1 MDFKLPAL
9 NPGRFSFLSRKC
21 VCRSQALLYLFVAFL
36 VGGTVFAQTGLPD
49 SLLENA
55 LQRYLQ
61 IRSVSGKEKPAAD
74 FLEDFGKSQ
83 GLFTRC
89 LSCADTS
96 VNLVLSLHPLESQK
110 PCIVFLSHLDV
121 VEAHDSSDWRSPP
134 FAALKTDSDMV
145 ARGAV
150 DAKGLT
156 FMHLGGLLDFREKMK
171 DSLLAFNVALLV
183 VCGEET
189 GGERGAKLIA
199 DRHLDLLRPWMVLG
213 EGGSGM
219 TGLIPSRPATP
230 VFGISVSEK
239 VNLWLRLD
247 LKFSSF
253 GHGAAPPESYVNK
266 DMLKALHKLSQVE
279 GRPEFH
285 KTTRRMF
292 RELGRME
299 GGLKGWIIKHF
310 PSVPFRPLV
319 KRMMRREPVL
329 ASILQNTAIMTNIF
343 NPPGPPNKISNK
355 ATVFLDCRLLPE
367 TRIRRFIREI
377 RYGLIEPRFKVS
389 VINQGPEA
397 EESNPDLPEFAC
409 LSKALLAEYPEAEAA
424 PFLFPASSDNNYFR
438 QFGIPTYGLVPIVM
452 SRVDL
457 ESIHGINERIKPA
470 DFRRGCQV
478 FSRFLVNA
486 KSLEPRL
493 YFTPVGNR

>member
-1 MDFKLPAL
+1 MLFPASL
-9 NPGRFSFLSRKC
+9 C
-21 VCRSQALLYLFVAFL
+21 
-36 VGGTVFAQTGLPD
+36 AQTTET
-49 SLLENA
+49 SIENVF
-55 LQRYLQ
+55 QQYLRF
-61 IRSVSGKEKPAAD
+61 RSVSGNEKPAAD
-74 FLEDFGKSQ
+74 FLEKYAISR

-89 LSCADTS
+89 LSCTDTT
-96 VNLVLSLHPLESQK
+96 VNLAISLYPLEPDKNS
-110 PCIVFLSHLDV
+110 VVLLSHLEV
-121 VEAHDSSDWRSPP
+121 VEAPDSADWRSPP
-134 FAALKTDSDMV
+134 FAAIRRDSDLV
-145 ARGAV
+145 ARGAL

-156 FMHLGGLLDFREKMK
+156 FMHLGGLLRFREMLK
-171 DSLLAFNVALLV
+171 DSMPAFNVVLLV

-213 EGGSGM
+213 EGGSGI

-266 DMLKALHKLSQVE
+266 DMLKALNKLSQVD
-279 GRPEFH
+279 GHPEFH

-299 GGLKGWIIKHF
+299 GGLKGWFISHL
-310 PSVPFRPLV
+310 PAAPFRPFV
-319 KRMMRREPVL
+319 RRLIRKEPIM

-389 VINQGPEA
+389 IINQGPEA
-397 EESNPDLPEFAC
+397 EESSPDIPEYAC
-409 LSKALLAEYPEAEAA
+409 ISKALLTEYPEAEAA
-424 PFLFPASSDNNYFR
+424 PFLFPASGDNNYFR
-438 QFGIPTYGLVPIVM
+438 QFGIPTYGLVPVVL
-452 SRVDL
+452 SREDL
-457 ESIHGINERIKPA
+457 QSIHGTNERIKIA
-470 DFRRGCQV
+470 DFRKGCRV
-478 FSRFLVNA
+478 FGHFLNNA
-486 KSLEPRL
+486 RKLSPKL

>member
-1 MDFKLPAL
+1 MFRRRL
-9 NPGRFSFLSRKC
+9 SFAIFPIFPSSAFRHRIGLQLC
-21 VCRSQALLYLFVAFL
+21 VCFFLFFIPVSAQQIPVDSSLESAFQQYL
-36 VGGTVFAQTGLPD
+36 
-49 SLLENA
+49 
-55 LQRYLQ
+55 R
-61 IRSVSGKEKPAAD
+61 IRSVSGNEKPAAD
-74 FLEDFGKSQ
+74 FLEKFAHSR

-89 LSCADTS
+89 LSCTDTT
-96 VNLVLSLHPLESQK
+96 VNLAISLYPLEPDK
-110 PCIVFLSHLDV
+110 NAIVLLSHLDV
-121 VEAHDSSDWRSPP
+121 VEAPDSADWRSPP
-134 FAALKTDSDMV
+134 FAAMKSDSDLV
-145 ARGAV
+145 ARGAL

-156 FMHLGGLLDFREKMK
+156 FMHLGGLLRFREMMG
-171 DSLLAFNVALLV
+171 DSSPAFNVVILV

-213 EGGSGM
+213 EGGSGI
-219 TGLIPSRPATP
+219 TGLIPSRPSTP

-285 KTTRRMF
+285 KTSRRMF
-292 RELGRME
+292 RELGWME
-299 GGLKGWIIKHF
+299 GGLKGWFISQL
-310 PSVPFRPLV
+310 PAAPFRPMV
-319 KRMMRREPVL
+319 KRLIRKEPIL

-397 EESNPDLPEFAC
+397 EESNPDLPEYAC
-409 LSKALLAEYPEAEAA
+409 ISGALKSEFPEAESA

-438 QFGIPTYGLVPIVM
+438 QFGIPTYGLVPVVL
-452 SRVDL
+452 SREDL
-457 ESIHGINERIKPA
+457 QSIHGTNERIKIA
-470 DFRRGCQV
+470 DFRKGCRV
-478 FSRFLVNA
+478 FGHFLDNA
-486 KSLEPRL
+486 RKLSPKL

>member
-1 MDFKLPAL
+1 MQFRSLPG
-9 NPGRFSFLSRKC
+9 N
-21 VCRSQALLYLFVAFL
+21 
-36 VGGTVFAQTGLPD
+36 
-49 SLLENA
+49 
-55 LQRYLQ
+55 
-61 IRSVSGKEKPAAD
+61 EKPAAG
-74 FLEDFGKSQ
+74 FLENYCLSR
-83 GLFTRC
+83 GLFSRC
-89 LSCADTS
+89 LSCTDTT
-96 VNLVLSLHPLESQK
+96 VNLALSLFPLDGEK
-110 PCIVFLSHLDV
+110 PCIVLLSHLDV
-121 VEAHDSSDWRSPP
+121 VDAPDSADWRSPP
-134 FAALKTDSDMV
+134 FEAAESDSDLV
-145 ARGAV
+145 ARGAI

-156 FMHLGGLLDFREKMK
+156 FMHLGALLAFREKMK
-171 DSLLAFNVALLV
+171 DSLLPFNVALLV

-213 EGGSGM
+213 EGGSGIR
-219 TGLIPSRPATP
+219 GLIPSRPSTP

-279 GRPEFH
+279 GRPEFNS
-285 KTTRRMF
+285 TSRRMF

-299 GGLKGWIIKHF
+299 GGFKGWIISHL
-310 PSVPFRPLV
+310 PAAPFRPLV
-319 KRMMRREPVL
+319 KRLMRKEPVL

-367 TRIRRFIREI
+367 TRIRRFIRDI

-397 EESNPDLPEFAC
+397 DESNPDLPEFSC
-409 LSKALLAEYPEAEAA
+409 LSDALLSVYPQAEAA

-438 QFGIPTYGLVPIVM
+438 QFGIPVYGLVPLVM
-452 SRVDL
+452 SRGDL
-457 ESIHGINERIKPA
+457 ESIHGINERIRPE
-470 DFRRGCQV
+470 DFRQGCEV
-478 FSRFLVNA
+478 FSRFLSNA
-486 KSLEPRL
+486 RRLPPKL

>member
-1 MDFKLPAL
+1 MAVLLFT
-9 NPGRFSFLSRKC
+9 GRL
-21 VCRSQALLYLFVAFL
+21 
-36 VGGTVFAQTGLPD
+36 GAQSAEADT
-49 SLLENA
+49 SLENA
-55 LQRYLQ
+55 FQQYLRF
-61 IRSVSGKEKPAAD
+61 RSVSGNEKPAAD
-74 FLEDFGKSQ
+74 FLEKYALSL

-89 LSCADTS
+89 LSCTDTT
-96 VNLVLSLHPLESQK
+96 VNLAISLYPLEAEKNSL
-110 PCIVFLSHLDV
+110 VLLSHLDV
-121 VEAHDSSDWRSPP
+121 VEAPDSADWRSPP
-134 FAALKTDSDMV
+134 FAAIKSDSDMV
-145 ARGAV
+145 ARGAL

-156 FMHLGGLLDFREKMK
+156 FMHLGGLLRFREMLK
-171 DSLLAFNVALLV
+171 DSMPAFNVVLLV

-213 EGGSGM
+213 EGGSGI

-299 GGLKGWIIKHF
+299 GGLKGWFIAHL
-310 PSVPFRPLV
+310 PAAPFRPIV
-319 KRMMRREPVL
+319 KRLIKKEPIM

-389 VINQGPEA
+389 IINQGPEA
-397 EESNPDLPEFAC
+397 EESSPDLPEYRC
-409 LSKALLAEYPEAEAA
+409 LSSALRSEYPEAESA

-452 SRVDL
+452 SRKDL

-470 DFRRGCQV
+470 DFRKACRV
-478 FSRFLVNA
+478 FCRFLENA
-486 KSLEPRL
+486 RKLSPKL